1 MLINIE
7 NATPE
12 KVLNNS
18 FAIAVENILR
28 AFAEQKH
35 LVIGARFFFKTIIND
50 QSGLYSLSSK
60 SYAQEALSGLTE
72 YYAILDQVS
81 FYVSVDFNIS
91 DKSFKWVQIG
101 ESFKF
106 VCGPLY
112 FNDSA
117 QLQKTKIVC
126 ENPLD
131 SDFFK
136 VIAAHYAEGINLS
149 RCEMGF
155 IALNGGGGSTKDI
168 FERAIQ
174 NNEIVFCIVD
184 NDKKHPRAPFGGT
197 CSHFLGSQI
206 TRSGFVEILDVHEIE
221 SLVPLST
228 IEDVLRSQSQFQ
240 QKEKSLIF
248 FKHLCSVD
256 ESVKFYID
264 HKKGFDFKTALEL
277 DRKHGA
283 YWRPILK
290 KLDIKYDCEY
300 IESKRCSCNTACVS
314 YDGFGENLLS
324 NTLKYIQ
331 KGSLK
336 KYNPHLTPVLSDKW
350 YKLGKN
356 FFSWSCGPY
365 KKARVG

>member
-35 LVIGARFFFKTIIND
+35 LVIGARVFLK
-50 QSGLYSLSSK
+50 LLSMIK
-60 SYAQEALSGLTE
+60 AGFIAFHQKVTRKEALSGLTE

-131 SDFFK
+131 SDF
-136 VIAAHYAEGINLS
+136 
-149 RCEMGF
+149 
-155 IALNGGGGSTKDI
+155 
-168 FERAIQ
+168 
-174 NNEIVFCIVD
+174 
-184 NDKKHPRAPFGGT
+184 
-197 CSHFLGSQI
+197 
-206 TRSGFVEILDVHEIE
+206 
-221 SLVPLST
+221 
-228 IEDVLRSQSQFQ
+228 LR
-240 QKEKSLIF
+240 L
-248 FKHLCSVD
+248 
-256 ESVKFYID
+256 
-264 HKKGFDFKTALEL
+264 
-277 DRKHGA
+277 
-283 YWRPILK
+283 
-290 KLDIKYDCEY
+290 
-300 IESKRCSCNTACVS
+300 
-314 YDGFGENLLS
+314 
-324 NTLKYIQ
+324 
-331 KGSLK
+331 
-336 KYNPHLTPVLSDKW
+336 
-350 YKLGKN
+350 
-356 FFSWSCGPY
+356 
-365 KKARVG
+365 